1 MRGFATMLDMEN
13 YTLKSTYNYDLPEEL
28 IAQTPLE
35 KRDSSRMLVFSGK
48 RIFDEKEF
56 DATDF
61 QKNIEHKHFYDIVN
75 YLKAGDVLVVNNS
88 RVLPA
93 RLFAIKEQ
101 TGAKIEI
108 LLQKRIDL
116 KKWEVIAR
124 PTKRLKEGTEL
135 KFNDELSGK
144 ILKVGDYGEC
154 EIEFLFDET
163 KNGNKVSFEEILDRI
178 GTMPLPP
185 YIHEK
190 LTEKERYQTVYS
202 KTLGSSAAPTAGL
215 HFTPEILEKLKN
227 KGVIIA
233 EVLLHVGL
241 GTFRPVKEENILDH
255 KMHSEYIKV
264 SEEVAKIVTDA
275 KREGRRVIAVGTTSM
290 RTLESMAEKHN
301 ENGKEFYGLKSGEK
315 DTDIFI
321 YPPYNFKIV
330 DALIT
335 NFHLPESTLLML
347 ISAFIGLK
355 NVKEIYKIAVENK
368 YRFFS
373 FGDCCLFI

>member
-1 MRGFATMLDMEN
+1 MLDMEN

-61 QKNIEHKHFYDIVN
+61 QKNIEHKHFYDIVD

-163 KNGNKVSFEEILDRI
+163 KNGKTVSFEEILDRI

-255 KMHSEYIKV
+255 KMHSEHIKV

-330 DALIT
+330 DVLIT

>member
-1 MRGFATMLDMEN
+1 MLDMEN

-61 QKNIEHKHFYDIVN
+61 QKNIEHKHFYDIVD

-93 RLFAIKEQ
+93 RLFAIKEK

-163 KNGNKVSFEEILDRI
+163 KNGNTVSFEEILDRI

-255 KMHSEYIKV
+255 KMHSEHIKV

-290 RTLESMAEKHN
+290 RTLESMAEKYS
-301 ENGKEFYGLKSGEK
+301 ENGKEFYGLRSGEK